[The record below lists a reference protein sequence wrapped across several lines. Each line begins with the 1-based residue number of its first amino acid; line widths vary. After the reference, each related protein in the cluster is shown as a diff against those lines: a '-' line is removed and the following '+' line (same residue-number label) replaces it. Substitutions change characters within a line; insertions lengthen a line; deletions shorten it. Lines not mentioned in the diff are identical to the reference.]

1 MQREYKR
8 HGFFCFSDSKNR
20 GLWCLKHGEAEID
33 TVCRILEVSRREI
46 RTRAEGV
53 KVVLS
58 GIIAD
63 SSAKLPFVSWAERE
77 ELVTDKIMLIENA
90 YVKKWTGLTTLYI
103 GKNTKLLDT
112 DIDLPSRSELS
123 KPKKRTIA
131 EIIGCE
137 GAFDVI
143 VEGDIVFS
151 GEERETILDDGTG
164 ALLLAQQ
171 SEKGADIGFGTP
183 IKARGNVVES
193 ERGYVLIANAVAI
206 KSEKVVMAEI
216 KNFLCKYT

>member
-1 MQREYKR
+1 MKREYKR
-8 HGFFCFSDSKNR
+8 HGFFCFSDSRKR

-46 RTRAEGV
+46 RTRAEGA
-53 KVVLS
+53 KVVLI

-63 SSAKLPFVSWAERE
+63 DSAKLPFVSLEERE
-77 ELVTDKIMLIENA
+77 ELVNDKIMLIENA
-90 YVKKWTGLTTLYI
+90 YVKKWKGLTTLYI
-103 GKNTKLLDT
+103 AKNTKLIDT
-112 DIDLPSRSELS
+112 DIDFPDRSELS

-143 VEGDIVFS
+143 VEGDILFS
-151 GEERETILDDGTG
+151 GEEPEKVLDDGTG
-164 ALLLAQQ
+164 ALLLALPG
-171 SEKGADIGFGTP
+171 EKGADIGFATP

-193 ERGYVLIANAVAI
+193 ERGYVLMAKAVKI
-206 KSEKVVMAEI
+206 KSEKIVMAEM

>member
-1 MQREYKR
+1 
-8 HGFFCFSDSKNR
+8 
-20 GLWCLKHGEAEID
+20 LKHGEAEIN
-33 TVCRILEVSRREI
+33 TVCRILEVSRRTI
-46 RTRAEGV
+46 RTKAEGA
-53 KVVLS
+53 KVILS

-63 SSAKLPFVSWAERE
+63 DSVKLPFVSWAERE

-90 YVKKWTGLTTLYI
+90 YVKKWKDLTTLYI

-123 KPKKRTIA
+123 KPKNRTIA

-164 ALLLAQQ
+164 ALLLVLP
-171 SEKGADIGFGTP
+171 SEKGEDIGFGTP

-193 ERGYVLIANAVAI
+193 ERGYMLIAKAVKI
-206 KSEKVVMAEI
+206 KSEKIVMAEI